1 MSQWNIIVKNIS
13 GIPQTVEDLG
23 IIIDST
29 AELNLDEI
37 FTYEE
42 IAESND
48 LKNFIINS
56 DFSISDGTSD
66 LTITQ
71 AIDYLTTDN
80 LYYLKENYYNK
91 YEIDNQLLDKNTLD
105 EAYDEGG
112 LGSGRIINA
121 TNGAVKIDTGV
132 ATNAPLEL
140 TEKNSLPTT
149 GLSSGQLAV
158 KNGIVFIYD
167 GTRSKWLS
175 ITRMFLVFGKS
186 GNTKNQYLY
195 FYAGSLPSNNSGLR
209 LSRSATIVSLSGQF
223 DGVDT
228 GTFEI
233 RKNDGVFGITSLT
246 VTSAIGNH
254 DNTINIDLNE
264 GDYLQSYFSSNEKIQ
279 DPMIIVEIAW
289 RG

>member
-48 LKNFIINS
+48 LKNFIINN
-56 DFSISDGTSD
+56 DFLISDGTSD
-66 LTITQ
+66 LAITQ

-91 YEIDNQLLDKNTLD
+91 DEIDNQLLDKNTLD

-112 LGSGRIINA
+112 PGVGRLINA
-121 TNGAVKIDTGV
+121 TDGAVKIDTGS

-140 TEKNSLPTT
+140 TEKSSLPLT

-158 KNGIVFIYD
+158 KDGILFVYD

-175 ITRMFLVFGKS
+175 VTRMFLVFGKS

-209 LSRSATIVSLSGQF
+209 LSRNATIVSLSGQF
-223 DGVDT
+223 DSVDT

-233 RKNDGVFGITSLT
+233 RKNDNISSITSLT
-246 VTSAIGNH
+246 VTSSIGNH
-254 DNTINIDLNE
+254 DNTPNINLNE
-264 GDYLQSYFSSNEKIQ
+264 GDYIQSYFSSSSKVP
-279 DPMIIVEIAW
+279 DPMIIIEMAW
-289 RG
+289 RE